1 MVRRKG
7 HRREDGVK
15 EKVVMERSVIKELT
29 QMSNL
34 SSTNTNKVELQ
45 LKCIEMNL
53 IPFVQE
59 TI

>member
-15 EKVVMERSVIKELT
+15 EKVVMERAMIEELN

-34 SSTNTNKVELQ
+34 SNTNVNEVELQ
-45 LKCIEMNL
+45 LK
-53 IPFVQE
+53 
-59 TI
+59 